1 MEPEIYF
8 EPISSL
14 LSGFFKQNDDNS
26 TLGDVLEAYIEKG
39 KFPSLEGAQIAIIG
53 INEDRKSV
61 GNVGC
66 DTAPDRV
73 REYLY
78 PLQIH
83 WNRLHIVDLGNI
95 SQGHTVDD
103 TYFAVKDVVSMLIKM
118 DIVPILIGGS
128 HDLTYAN
135 YLAYENIGRVI
146 NIAAVDPVFDLGHD
160 DDELTSRSYLS
171 RIILHQPNFLFNFT
185 NIGYQSYFV
194 NQDALVLMKNLF
206 FDVNRLGNVRA
217 NMEETEP
224 MVRNADILTFD
235 LSAVRAADS
244 PGNYYAGPN
253 GFSGEEACRICRY
266 AGMSDKLS
274 SFGIYELN
282 PEFDPR
288 GQSAHLV
295 AQMIWYFL
303 DGFANRQHDLPYEDT
318 KDFVRFQVYLEGQG
332 EELIFLKSKKTDRWW
347 IEIPLKNPVNKKYIR
362 HHFVPCSY
370 SDYQT
375 ALQQEIPDRW
385 WMLQQKLM
393 G

>member
-8 EPISSL
+8 EPIASS
-14 LSGFFKQNDDNS
+14 LSGFFQQSSNNLR
-26 TLGDVLEAYIEKG
+26 LGDVLEAYVEKE
-39 KFPSLEGAQIAIIG
+39 KFPSLEGVQIALIG
-53 INEDRKSV
+53 VNEDRKSV
-61 GNVGC
+61 DNKGC
-66 DTAPDRV
+66 AEAPDHV

-78 PLQIH
+78 PLQTH
-83 WNRLHIVDLGNI
+83 WNRLNIVDLGNI
-95 SQGHTVDD
+95 RQGHTVED
-103 TYFAVKDVVSMLIKM
+103 TYFAVKEVVSALIKK
-118 DIVPILIGGS
+118 DIVPVLIGGS

-160 DDELTSRSYLS
+160 DDELNARSYLS

-194 NQDALVLMKNLF
+194 NQDALELMKNLF
-206 FDVNRLGNVRA
+206 FDVNRLGNVRV
-217 NMEETEP
+217 NMEEAEP

-235 LSAVRAADS
+235 LSAIRAADS
-244 PGNYYAGPN
+244 PGSYYAGPN
-253 GFSGEEACRICRY
+253 GFNGEEACRICRY

-282 PEFDPR
+282 PKFDPR
-288 GQSAHLV
+288 GQSAHLT
-295 AQMIWYFL
+295 AQMIWYFM
-303 DGFANRQHDLPYEDT
+303 DGFANRQHDLPYQDT
-318 KDFVRFQVYLEGQG
+318 TDFVRFRVYLEGQG
-332 EELIFLKSKKTDRWW
+332 EEMIFLKSKKTDRWW
-347 IEIPLKNPVNKKYIR
+347 IEIPLKNPADKKYIR

-370 SDYQT
+370 NDYQT